1 MIYIEKNTNNLV
13 ALELSQTLPTC
24 TSCSYLFEFKWEET
38 PENRTRYF
46 TTADISPAPRRY
58 NLFALTESVAG
69 STGSAVSASAISL
82 DPGQYAYNV
91 YWTGSTSIN
100 INNLTSILSSASIS
114 TGRMVVAATASNAI
128 YQTVTPTPTSSV
140 YD

>member
-24 TSCSYLFEFKWEET
+24 TSCSYLFEFVWDET
-38 PENRTRYF
+38 TENRTRYF

-91 YWTGSTSIN
+91 YWTGSSFNFPADIS
-100 INNLTSILSSASIS
+100 LLLSSSSIS
-114 TGRMVVAATASNAI
+114 TGRMVVAGTASNAI

>member
-24 TSCSYLFEFKWEET
+24 TSCSYLFEFVYEET
-38 PENRTRYF
+38 TENRTRYF

-69 STGSAVSASAISL
+69 EMSAVVKYRVRFSV
-82 DPGQYAYNV
+82 V
-91 YWTGSTSIN
+91 YYS
-100 INNLTSILSSASIS
+100 
-114 TGRMVVAATASNAI
+114 
-128 YQTVTPTPTSSV
+128 
-140 YD
+140 